1 MRGKDEDTGAF
12 LAPSRSQQRRE
23 ALDVLVLAQQLVSL
37 DPGRLA
43 RLPIPEDVRGH
54 IADSQRVTSH
64 IARKR
69 QVAFLAKQLRR
80 ESDDTLEAIRDGIDA
95 GGASARQVTALL
107 HRVEAWR
114 ARLLDEG
121 DGALAEF
128 LDACPGADRQ
138 QLRQLVRNA
147 LEERRRDKPPHNQR
161 ELFRTLR
168 ELLQA
173 SETMDHDGNAD
184 VDLDSDAD
192 ADVEV
197 DRDARDAAERVPGN
211 RSATD
216 G

>member
-23 ALDVLVLAQQLVSL
+23 ALDVLVLAQQLVAL

-43 RLPIPEDVRGH
+43 KLPIPDGVLEHVT
-54 IADSQRVTSH
+54 DSQRVTSH

-80 ESDDTLEAIRDGIDA
+80 ESDAVLEAIRDAMDA
-95 GGASARQVTALL
+95 GGESARQETALL

-121 DGALAEF
+121 DGALGELLAT
-128 LDACPGADRQ
+128 CPGADRQ

-161 ELFRTLR
+161 ELFRELR
-168 ELLQA
+168 DLLQA
-173 SETMDHDGNAD
+173 GESATGGEAP
-184 VDLDSDAD
+184 AD
-192 ADVEV
+192 AV
-197 DRDARDAAERVPGN
+197 DAGESDRAAATRDAPG
-211 RSATD
+211 